1 MAAALMRPPPSH
13 AGRLVCLVRRIRPGE
28 FARAFRR
35 GLADPELMRVIGA
48 LPAERRRAL
57 SDCARPPG
65 EPGPGVPDRRA
76 DRPLASAIRTARQQP
91 GISQQQL
98 AGMVDVRQSTGSQ
111 WGRGRTELS
120 GVHMAVLLRVLPGL
134 ADLLDA
140 QTASAARG
148 QPATAGAS

>member
-1 MAAALMRPPPSH
+1 MAAARMRPPPSH
-13 AGRLVCLVRRIRPGE
+13 AGRLVWLVRRRRPGE
-28 FARAFRR
+28 LAHAFRR
-35 GLADPELMRVIGA
+35 GLADPERMRVIGA

-57 SDCARPPG
+57 SDRARPPG

-76 DRPLASAIRTARQQP
+76 GRRSAGAIRTARQQA
-91 GISQQQL
+91 GSSQQQL
-98 AGMVDVRQSTGSQ
+98 AGLVDVHQSTGSQ
-111 WGRGRTELS
+111 WGRGRTEPS